1 MNIFKRLMARVGVV
15 ALALAATASVAA
27 ACPNYN
33 NPTVFG
39 SHTLQAGFL
48 PDPYIRNLTAGGR
61 VNLANCAPYLGPGYV
76 VSRPDF
82 RLQYRPSPSGGS
94 SPTGSLT
101 FALQSTS
108 SVDTVLIVN
117 APDGTWHY
125 NDDTRGWPSRAV
137 PLTNGFDSSIT
148 FFNPL
153 IGQYDVWT
161 GSYNP
166 SSNNPARLIV
176 TEYTQ

>member
-1 MNIFKRLMARVGVV
+1 MSFIKRLMSRAMV
-15 ALALAATASVAA
+15 AVLALTATATVAA
-27 ACPNYN
+27 ACPNWN

-61 VNLANCAPYLGPGYV
+61 IALRNCSPYLGPGFV
-76 VSRPDF
+76 VARPDF
-82 RLQYRPSPSGGS
+82 RLQYRPSPTGGT
-94 SPTGSLT
+94 SPTGTLT
-101 FALQSTS
+101 FALQATS
-108 SVDTVLIVN
+108 NVDTILIVN
-117 APDGTWHY
+117 APDGTWYY
-125 NDDTRGWPSRAV
+125 NDDTRSWPTRAV
-137 PLTNGFDSSIT
+137 PFTNGFDSSIT
-148 FFNPL
+148 FTNPL

-161 GSYNP
+161 GSYNR